1 MSADAS
7 LEELEA
13 RLVTFTEQLQNI
25 HELLQS
31 DPTNAEFLSI
41 AKDLVEV
48 IQLTK
53 ETIDLKVNAASSVQ
67 VPESQKPQ
75 EQHQEALN
83 LELNYEPGSV
93 VEALQQ
99 GVWYPAYVDSV
110 TSDGSYNVK
119 FLGFG
124 TTAEL
129 KEDALRV
136 IEVDKEQAAELPAT
150 EAIGEGFK
158 CQAKYYLDAVVY
170 PCSVTKV
177 TELGFQVLFEGYGNS
192 EEVPYEYLRP
202 AAPLQTEVG
211 TATAQT
217 STTNAVGGATA
228 LAGAATAPKV
238 APVVIHKAIKIPEN
252 LQILPTDTEAE
263 KERKRKRV
271 RAIKSL
277 NRHKTIDNERNIKQH
292 DWKAFQHNA
301 KKKGPRGRC
310 GQRTGHDKLS
320 GYTDQEVEVRLEK
333 LLFLILLQAIL
344 SDHVLGALALE
355 TPDPDIRFT
364 PAVASKASR

>member
-13 RLVTFTEQLQNI
+13 RLVMFTEQLQNI

-41 AKDLVEV
+41 TKDLVEV

-202 AAPLQTEVG
+202 AAPLQTERRR
-211 TATAQT
+211 
-217 STTNAVGGATA
+217 
-228 LAGAATAPKV
+228 L
-238 APVVIHKAIKIPEN
+238 
-252 LQILPTDTEAE
+252 
-263 KERKRKRV
+263 KRS
-271 RAIKSL
+271 AS
-277 NRHKTIDNERNIKQH
+277 H
-292 DWKAFQHNA
+292 DWKAFQHKA

-320 GYTDQEVEVRLEK
+320 GYTDQEAEARLEK
-333 LLFLILLQAIL
+333 LLFLILLQALL
-344 SDHVLGALALE
+344 SDHVLGGA
-355 TPDPDIRFT
+355 
-364 PAVASKASR
+364 

>member
-53 ETIDLKVNAASSVQ
+53 ETIDLKVNAASSAQ
-67 VPESQKPQ
+67 ASEPQ
-75 EQHQEALN
+75 EPST
-83 LELNYEPGSV
+83 LELKYAPGAA

-99 GVWYPAYVDSV
+99 GVWYPAQVDSV

-124 TTAEL
+124 TSAEL
-129 KEDALRV
+129 TEDALRA
-136 IEVDKEQAAELPAT
+136 IDVDAEEADKLPAKT
-150 EAIGEGFK
+150 AIAEGFR
-158 CQAKYYLDAVVY
+158 CRAKYYADAVVY
-170 PCSVTKV
+170 SCSVTKV

-202 AAPLQTEVG
+202 AAELQVEVG
-211 TATAQT
+211 TVAAQA
-217 STTNAVGGATA
+217 STTNAVDGAGMHDA
-228 LAGAATAPKV
+228 AAATARTV
-238 APVVIHKAIKIPEN
+238 APAVIHKPIKIPEN

-263 KERKRKRV
+263 KERKRKRM

-277 NRHKTIDNERNIKQH
+277 NRHKNIDNERNIKQH
-292 DWKAFQHNA
+292 DWKAFQHKA
-301 KKKGPRGRC
+301 KKKGLKKGVSGVLSKRGSSMFASPETVQGRV
-310 GQRTGHDKLS
+310 GVVGSGHGMTTFQDARNKKPKH
-320 GYTDQEVEVRLEK
+320 T
-333 LLFLILLQAIL
+333 
-344 SDHVLGALALE
+344 
-355 TPDPDIRFT
+355 
-364 PAVASKASR
+364 